1 MKVRTLTPIVAIA
14 AIATMATPSLQAQN
28 QEAATSNASCYS
40 ALVSGTQTLSAYIE
54 SMNTNGTVE
63 VNGGDTQR
71 PTTPFRWAWGDGSTT
86 SGFFP
91 QQHVYA
97 NAGQNYAITITAT
110 ENNGSTQTVSIPLFF
125 VHPSVTKKSFPGIS
139 FQIPS
144 TPVQFQSHWTGYTP
158 PTDVTEFP
166 NTSFPFYSRS
176 VMAYI
181 LQALSSIDYT
191 FANKNSFLLKGVFS
205 IDMLE
210 VTDSNFNGGASYWFT
225 TPMSVGYSASVLNAP
240 IAWYILFNEVGKDT
254 TLNTPTSLTYGGNT
268 DGNASEIYSETM
280 GDVFSYASG
289 CQLVSNPSTYGLDP
303 AVAVDI
309 GNNLLSGAAS
319 LQQAYNNYVALGA
332 PFSSWNPYNSGPD
345 PTLGTVSTLAWKF
358 IEHAEQQGQGY
369 QTPAQRMMQLLQLF
383 DSSMLASYAP
393 TENTQ
398 AAATFRSTLMVTALS
413 YAFSQ
418 DLRSEFMSLNFPI
431 DDATFEQL
439 YEMAT
444 GGGANPSPA
453 TESFGSVAVGS
464 TSAGKTVTLTN
475 YLLTPL
481 TVSTSFS
488 GRDPNDFP
496 LQASSTCPSSGGALA
511 ANSSCTYVLAFK
523 PSVKGAESATFS
535 VAEIAQDGS
544 LPLPNSPQSVAL
556 KGSGK

>member
-1 MKVRTLTPIVAIA
+1 MKVRRLTTIFSIAIA
-14 AIATMATPSLQAQN
+14 MMVTPSLQAAITN
-28 QEAATSNASCYS
+28 NFSCYS
-40 ALVSGTQTLSAYIE
+40 SLLSGAGQTLSANIE
-54 SMNTNGTVE
+54 SMNANGAVE
-63 VNGGDTQR
+63 VNGGDTQQ
-71 PTTPFRWAWGDGSTT
+71 PDTPFQFAWGDGSTT

-91 QQHVYA
+91 QQHVYT
-97 NAGQNYAITITAT
+97 NAGQNYGITITAT
-110 ENNGSTQTVSIPLFF
+110 ENNGSTQTVSVPLFF
-125 VHPSVTKKSFPGIS
+125 VPPSVTKKSFPGIS

-144 TPVQFQSHWTGYTP
+144 TPVQFQSHWTSYTP

-166 NTSFPFYSRS
+166 SSSFPFYSRS
-176 VMAYI
+176 AVTDI
-181 LQALSSIDYT
+181 LEALSSIDYT
-191 FANKNSFLLKGVFS
+191 FANKNSFLLNGEFS

-210 VTDSNFNGGASYWFT
+210 GTDYSGGASYWFT
-225 TPMSVGYSASVLNAP
+225 TPMSVGYGASTLNAP
-240 IAWYILFNEVGKDT
+240 IGWYILFNEVGKDT
-254 TLNTPTSLTYGGNT
+254 TLNTPISLTYGGNT

-309 GNNLLSGAAS
+309 RNNMLSGAAL
-319 LQQAYNNYVALGA
+319 LQQGYNNYAAAGA
-332 PFSSWNPYNSGPD
+332 PFSSWNPENGEPD
-345 PTLGTVSTLAWKF
+345 PTLDTISTLAWMF

-431 DDATFEQL
+431 DDPTFEQL
-439 YEMAT
+439 YEMVT
-444 GGGANPSPA
+444 GGGANLSPV

-464 TSAGKTVTLTN
+464 TGAGKTITLIN
-475 YLLTPL
+475 YLLTPV
-481 TVSTSFS
+481 TVSASFS
-488 GRDPNDFP
+488 GSDPNDFP
-496 LQASSTCPSSGGALA
+496 VQASSTCPSSGGTLA
-511 ANSSCTYVLAFK
+511 ANASCTYVIAFK
-523 PSVKGAESATFS
+523 PSVKGAESATLS
-535 VAEIAQDGS
+535 VAETAQDVS
-544 LPLPNSPQSVAL
+544 LPLSNSPQSVAL
-556 KGSGK
+556 SGTGNK